1 MDWLLDLAWTGATV
15 VFLILAALV
24 LAGVVIGLI
33 QRDHG
38 REIDAIIGRHA
49 DTLHRARRR
58 LLAVDEYGVVRSAQQ
73 AKWEAEKAHFI
84 EAVIRATLERRH
96 PGKTIALDAAEVG
109 GRIDARLDALQDA
122 PDESPEPRAAAMGAE
137 YEHRCAALLER
148 HGWSARVT
156 PVGGD
161 QGADIIAERGGV
173 RIVLQC
179 KFHRAAVGNKAV
191 QEVVAARNVVGASK
205 AFVVSNSSFTRS
217 AKELALLN
225 DVRLIHH
232 DELGDL

>member
-38 REIDAIIGRHA
+38 CEIDAIIGRHA

-109 GRIDARLDALQDA
+109 GRIDARLDAHQDA

-137 YEHRCAALLER
+137 YEHRCAAARTPRLVRQGHPRRGRPGRRR
-148 HGWSARVT
+148 HRGTCR
-156 PVGGD
+156 
-161 QGADIIAERGGV
+161 GAD
-173 RIVLQC
+173 
-179 KFHRAAVGNKAV
+179 RAAVQIPPHPCRQQGRAGG
-191 QEVVAARNVVGASK
+191 RRGAQCRGSHEGLRRLEQQLHTLGEG
-205 AFVVSNSSFTRS
+205 AGS
-217 AKELALLN
+217 AQRREA
-225 DVRLIHH
+225 DPSR
-232 DELGDL
+232 